1 MATRR
6 RFVIAS
12 GATLAAAATAGC
24 GGGGGVSGPSPE
36 DVPPNPSSTN
46 FVRVGLPDVGQTV
59 PASGSIIGLTVL
71 LAVTRVAAD
80 NVVAVS
86 RRCTH
91 QGCTVNLPT
100 APGRTLDCPCHGSRF
115 TTSGQVVNGPAGRAL
130 SSFPTRIDGNE
141 VVITLP

>member
-1 MATRR
+1 MPTRR
-6 RFVIAS
+6 RFVVTS
-12 GATLAAAATAGC
+12 GAALAAAAAGGC

-36 DVPPNPSSTN
+36 DVPPNPNSTN
-46 FVRVGLPDVGQTV
+46 FVRVALPEQGQTV
-59 PASGSIIGLTVL
+59 PATGSIIGLTVN
-71 LAVTRVAAD
+71 LAVTRLAAD

-91 QGCTVNLPT
+91 MGCTVNLP
-100 APGRTLDCPCHGSRF
+100 ARPGSTLDCPCHGSRF

-130 SSFPTRIDGNE
+130 SSFPTRIEGSE

>member
-6 RFVIAS
+6 RFVITS
-12 GATLAAAATAGC
+12 GAALAASATIGC

-36 DVPPNPSSTN
+36 DTPPNPSSTN
-46 FVRVGLPDVGQTV
+46 FVRVALPEVGRTV
-59 PASGSIIGLTVL
+59 PATGSIIGLTVN
-71 LAVTRVAAD
+71 LAVTRLAAD

-91 QGCTVNLPT
+91 EGCTVNLPG

-115 TTSGQVVNGPAGRAL
+115 TTSGQVVNGPAGRPL
-130 SSFPTRIDGNE
+130 SNFPTRIDGNE

>member
-12 GATLAAAATAGC
+12 SATLAAAATAGC

-46 FVRVGLPDVGQTV
+46 FVHVGLPEVGQTV

-71 LAVTRVAAD
+71 LAVTRVSAD

-130 SSFPTRIDGNE
+130 SSFPTRIEGNE

>member
-6 RFVIAS
+6 RFVLTS
-12 GATLAAAATAGC
+12 GAAMAAAATGAC

-46 FVRVGLPDVGQTV
+46 FVRAPLPAVGQTV
-59 PASGSIIGLTVL
+59 PATGSIIGLTVSM
-71 LAVTRVAAD
+71 AVTRVAED
-80 NVVAVS
+80 TVVAVS

-91 QGCTVNLPT
+91 EGCTVNLPP
-100 APGRTLDCPCHGSRF
+100 APGRSLDCPCHGSRF
-115 TTSGQVVNGPAGRAL
+115 TATGQVVNGPANRPL
-130 SSFPTRIDGNE
+130 TTFPTRIDGNE